1 MSAGLGPTLAR
12 LGASLPSHQQE
23 VPSTENS
30 RERKL
35 ATSLKEEEI
44 RTHQSKQREPKFGR
58 RGKEL
63 GLRPSCVFGDGQ
75 PRPTATAAGPP
86 LGPHELP
93 TAKVREQSLHP
104 QSPLLPLDR
113 RAHPMALPS
122 QELREPRGKRLLRPR
137 APAPTGPTTSLEV
150 AQLGTSDDSQSVSA
164 AGLPF
169 LTAVSAGRES
179 DKGENGSDTSSLR
192 TGEDREKWRWVYE
205 SLALSPRQ
213 AGGGHPTM
221 PMPWGSGASIP
232 LTHQV
237 PAAHR
242 GERAA
247 RGGCKL
253 SSQLGVQ
260 DPRGTGSPLSPSKPP
275 CGPLVCLAG
284 TPKLVCPRGR
294 GLPLPRLPAQ
304 PLIPSS
310 HPSRPRSPLPFT
322 GAGPEMRF
330 QPLQSTRDST
340 SPG

>member
-63 GLRPSCVFGDGQ
+63 GLRPNCVFGDGQ
-75 PRPTATAAGPP
+75 PRPTAAAAGPP

-93 TAKVREQSLHP
+93 TAKVCEQRPHP

-122 QELREPRGKRLLRPR
+122 QERREPRGKRLLRPR
-137 APAPTGPTTSLEV
+137 ATAPAPTGPTSSLE
-150 AQLGTSDDSQSVSA
+150 AARLGTSDDSQSVSA

-179 DKGENGSDTSSLR
+179 NKGENGSDTSSLR
-192 TGEDREKWRWVYE
+192 RARTERSGGGFMSLWPGVQGRLEEGTPQCPCPGEA
-205 SLALSPRQ
+205 ALPSHHPPGSGCSQRRAGCKGGLQ
-213 AGGGHPTM
+213 AQLPAGGPGPQGHGLTLVPKQT
-221 PMPWGSGASIP
+221 P
-232 LTHQV
+232 LGPPGV
-237 PAAHR
+237 PRWHPEAAV
-242 GERAA
+242 
-247 RGGCKL
+247 
-253 SSQLGVQ
+253 SQGQ
-260 DPRGTGSPLSPSKPP
+260 
-275 CGPLVCLAG
+275 
-284 TPKLVCPRGR
+284 
-294 GLPLPRLPAQ
+294 GLPLPRLPA
-304 PLIPSS
+304 
-310 HPSRPRSPLPFT
+310 
-322 GAGPEMRF
+322 
-330 QPLQSTRDST
+330 
-340 SPG
+340 